1 MNYWAR
7 GGGNPDTTQAPI
19 VAGLRK
25 VGASVT
31 ILSAVGN
38 GCPDLLVGWKG
49 VTFLGECKSPKAIR
63 KTKGDGLRKSQRE
76 WMEAW
81 RGGPVAVWETLED
94 ALRTIGF
101 LPPLAPPT
109 TNSVAASS
117 PLVVPRRT
125 VKHPA
130 K

>member
-19 VAGLRK
+19 VAALRK

-31 ILSAVGN
+31 ILSAVGR
-38 GCPDLLVGWKG
+38 GCPDLLVGHKG
-49 VTFLGECKSPKAIR
+49 VTYLGECKSPKAIR
-63 KTKGDGLRKSQRE
+63 KTKGDGLRDSQR
-76 WMEAW
+76 AW
-81 RGGPVAVWETLED
+81 LAAWCGGPVAVWETSED

-101 LPPLAPPT
+101 LPPLESGAPPT
-109 TNSVAASS
+109 T
-117 PLVVPRRT
+117 RRT

-130 K
+130 R